1 MIGDILSQAL
11 NKSLFGVEDTTTG
24 LLGSTLTRAIPTLAG
39 SRGSSSKSMW
49 TSLGTGLLAGLLGG
63 MGERQ
68 ANRQNADLYAQ
79 AQNLYS
85 ASPDERASIVSQN
98 PRLTDYATA
107 LGATELQQQQ
117 AIKQKQLEAQILR
130 ENEKYK
136 ANLALP
142 KEAIGALGTAG
153 ASPATIL
160 QAVEKARAG
169 ESLTSAL
176 LGGQVVNP
184 SAEITD
190 AQVEIGAR
198 TELPSVEFSP
208 FDDKATRDLKS
219 ENAKL
224 KLRQGYNIE
233 KEKRDQE
240 LAIEKEKRNNAF
252 KFAEKFSEQKSFIE
266 ESASIAN
273 ELNQIDSWTDF
284 RKMRSFS
291 SADKNGLALRL
302 KNLADKLARARS
314 GAALNDAE
322 KKHYDQLISGDLTA
336 SPQDASRLLRK
347 LATTEAKY
355 VQDQIK
361 LGQTVQDGGMDSLIE
376 GFNLPE
382 ANTSQGGNISTET
395 SSQIIENNGVKYIV
409 DPKTKTLRRVG

>member
-63 MGERQ
+63 IGERQ
-68 ANRQNADLYAQ
+68 ANAQNADLYAQ
-79 AQNLYS
+79 AQGLYG
-85 ASPDERASIVSQN
+85 ATPEQRANVVREN
-98 PRLTDYATA
+98 PRLANYATA

-190 AQVEIGAR
+190 AQVEAGLMPSKNPLFMNKDDRAL
-198 TELPSVEFSP
+198 ELHR
-208 FDDKATRDLKS
+208 KK
-219 ENAKL
+219 
-224 KLRQGYNIE
+224 
-233 KEKRDQE
+233 
-240 LAIEKEKRNNAF
+240 
-252 KFAEKFSEQKSFIE
+252 
-266 ESASIAN
+266 N
-273 ELNQIDSWTDF
+273 ELNQVNTLELEQKKNERLGKGLLDSAKIATKSSNKLFEEAKERNGITSGSFLGLNRTEDAQAFRNYKTRMYLELTKVAGKSISDSEASIID
-284 RKMRSFS
+284 
-291 SADKNGLALRL
+291 
-302 KNLADKLARARS
+302 NLTPTAWD
-314 GAALNDAE
+314 NDEMIE
-322 KKHYDQLISGDLTA
+322 KKRKDWEEFLTTRAQQSATEKGLDLDTA
-336 SPQDASRLLRK
+336 ESSP
-347 LATTEAKY
+347 
-355 VQDQIK
+355 
-361 LGQTVQDGGMDSLIE
+361 
-376 GFNLPE
+376 
-382 ANTSQGGNISTET
+382 
-395 SSQIIENNGVKYIV
+395 
-409 DPKTKTLRRVG
+409 TKTINGMKYKKVNGGWEVVG